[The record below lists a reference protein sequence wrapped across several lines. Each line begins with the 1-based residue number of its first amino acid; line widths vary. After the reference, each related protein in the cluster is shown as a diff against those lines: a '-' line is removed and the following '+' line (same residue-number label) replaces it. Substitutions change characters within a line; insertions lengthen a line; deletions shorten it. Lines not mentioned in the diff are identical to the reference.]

1 MLDPSS
7 SILDAEFIAFDLETT
22 GCSPDFSEIVEIGAV
37 RFRLDG
43 TEIARFQQL
52 VDPRCRIPAAT
63 TAVHG
68 ITDDMV
74 ADQPPIEEALPK
86 FLKFL
91 GDAEAI
97 GMAHNAAFDVGFL
110 NRALHRCN
118 EVCPLTPVIDT
129 VRLSRRWVHNCRRY
143 TLAAL
148 GQHFGVADYVEHRGL
163 SDSLV
168 LKDVFLGV
176 MREGLIVE
184 TVGDFLRLAKPKFF
198 RATKPPEKTPCLPS
212 EFAALQAAADS
223 RSTVLMKYQ
232 SAKRGVAERSVTPR
246 KFVQFR
252 NTVYLLAFCHTD
264 RKEKQYRL
272 DRIRDFHV
280 DSGE

>member
-1 MLDPSS
+1 MLDPFS
-7 SILDAEFIAFDLETT
+7 SILDTEFIAFDLETT

-43 TEIARFQQL
+43 TELGQFRQL
-52 VDPRCRIPAAT
+52 VDPRGHIPAAT
-63 TAVHG
+63 TAIHG

-74 ADQPPIEEALPK
+74 AGQPTIEEVLPD
-86 FLKFL
+86 FLEFM
-91 GDAEAI
+91 GDADAI
-97 GMAHNAAFDVGFL
+97 GMAHNAAFDVGFI
-110 NRALHRCN
+110 NRALHRCGA
-118 EVCPLTPVIDT
+118 VCPLTPVIDT
-129 VRLSRRWVHNCRRY
+129 VRLSRRRVHDCRRY

-148 GQHFGVADYVEHRGL
+148 GQHFRVADYVEHRAL

-176 MREGLIVE
+176 MRVGTPIE
-184 TVGDFLRLAKPKFF
+184 TVGDFLRMAKPKFF
-198 RATKPPEKTPCLPS
+198 RATKPPEKTPCLPT
-212 EFAALQAAADS
+212 EFAALQAAADN
-223 RSTVLMKYQ
+223 RSTVLMRYQ
-232 SAKRGVAERSVTPR
+232 SARRGPAERSVTPR

-272 DRIRDFHV
+272 DRIQGFQV
-280 DSGE
+280 ECGE

>member
-1 MLDPSS
+1 MLDPSAWL
-7 SILDAEFIAFDLETT
+7 LDTEFIAFDLETT

-43 TEIARFQQL
+43 TVLGDYCQL
-52 VDPRCRIPAAT
+52 VDPRCQIPSAT

-74 ADQPPIEEALPK
+74 AGQPTIEEALPE
-86 FLKFL
+86 FLEFL
-91 GDAEAI
+91 GDADAI
-97 GMAHNAAFDVGFL
+97 GMAHNAAFDVGFI
-110 NRALHRCN
+110 NRALYRCGV
-118 EVCPLTPVIDT
+118 VCPLTPVIDT
-129 VRLSRRWVHNCRRY
+129 VRLSRRWIHDSRRH

-148 GQHFGVADYVEHRGL
+148 GQYFGVADYVEHRAL

-176 MREGLIVE
+176 MRAGKPME
-184 TVGDFLRLAKPKFF
+184 TVGDFLRFAKPKFF

-212 EFAALQAAADS
+212 EFAALQVAADNH
-223 RSTVLMKYQ
+223 STVRMQYQ
-232 SAKRGVAERSVTPR
+232 SARRAPAERSVTPR

-272 DRIRDFHV
+272 DRIRGFEV
-280 DSGE
+280 ECSE